1 MNARRRLLAIC
12 LTLVSA
18 GVLLTACGKAPE
30 ARQFVGTW
38 KSSRITTPIVLMD
51 NGEWEIR
58 DAEGAVLQFGLWR
71 VDGQS
76 LVWTI
81 RNLDERLTD
90 DANTIVSA
98 EPRRFV
104 LRERD
109 GSMTTFD
116 RQD

>member
-1 MNARRRLLAIC
+1 
-12 LTLVSA
+12 V
-18 GVLLTACGKAPE
+18 VLL
-30 ARQFVGTW
+30 
-38 KSSRITTPIVLMD
+38 D

-58 DAEGAVLQFGLWR
+58 DAEGAVLQYGLWR

-76 LVWTI
+76 LVWTL
-81 RNLDERLTD
+81 RGGDERLVN
-90 DANTIVSA
+90 DANGIVSIEA
-98 EPRRFV
+98 RRFV